1 MAALAPAPR
10 ADDVLVAVDVP
21 AVVQP
26 PAEEAQAPS
35 AAAEPSADA
44 PAQEPPARCCAWK
57 GLPLAPVR
65 APLQMFCALAVA
77 TTLALAPQCALAFK
91 GKGVWIGASCL
102 PCRAS
107 SPVVRL

>member
-44 PAQEPPARCCAWK
+44 PAQDKPARCAWK

-91 GKGVWIGASCL
+91 GKGVWIGASCS

-107 SPVVRL
+107 SPAVRL